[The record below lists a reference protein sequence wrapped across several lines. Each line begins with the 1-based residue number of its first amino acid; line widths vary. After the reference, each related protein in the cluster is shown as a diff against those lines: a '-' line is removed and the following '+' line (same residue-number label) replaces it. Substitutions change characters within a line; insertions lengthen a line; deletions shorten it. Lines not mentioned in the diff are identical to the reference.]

1 MRHCPISSISGRML
15 RGQLIGSQA
24 WLIPTWHIEWEQF
37 KFPRVERARPG
48 RELVDGR
55 GPVENREARSCEG
68 GMHSAWSRGE
78 SIWVLMCDAIAIA
91 SPSSL
96 SPRGCLLSPL
106 SSSPDLSP
114 ASAGPLLDSLQS
126 SRSRR
131 SFEPALALSRAL
143 LRLLQFF
150 GVCCLFF
157 AFVVVFLFCKGLS
170 LRQDVSPSQ
179 RPR

>member
-96 SPRGCLLSPL
+96 SQRLPALPSLLLSRPVPGLRRAPL
-106 SSSPDLSP
+106 RFIAVVSFSP
-114 ASAGPLLDSLQS
+114 
-126 SRSRR
+126 
-131 SFEPALALSRAL
+131 
-143 LRLLQFF
+143 FF
-150 GVCCLFF
+150 
-157 AFVVVFLFCKGLS
+157 
-170 LRQDVSPSQ
+170 
-179 RPR
+179 